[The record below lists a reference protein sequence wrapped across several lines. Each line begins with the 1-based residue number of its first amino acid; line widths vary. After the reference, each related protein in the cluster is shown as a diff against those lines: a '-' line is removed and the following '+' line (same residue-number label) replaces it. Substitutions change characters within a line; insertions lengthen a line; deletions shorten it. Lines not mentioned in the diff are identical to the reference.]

1 MRDGPRHHM
10 GMTGPI
16 VHVVD
21 DDEDARKAT
30 ARLLATAGFEARTY
44 ASALDFLNAIDLE
57 APGCIVLDVRLP
69 DQSGLE
75 LQAALAARGVP
86 LPIVFVTGH
95 GVIPDSVRAIQR
107 GAVDFLTKPVDGDV
121 LLAAVGRALAE
132 DAASRTARARQQ
144 TLRSRYERL
153 TPRERE
159 VFLHL
164 ISGQLNK
171 QVAADLQITERTIKL
186 HRANILQKLEVG
198 SMAELARLAVDLGS
212 TQTGRHPEPTDR

>member
-1 MRDGPRHHM
+1 MN
-10 GMTGPI
+10 MTGPI

-21 DDEDARKAT
+21 DDDDARKAT

-44 ASALDFLNAIDLE
+44 ASALDFLNAIDPE

-75 LQAALAARGVP
+75 LQEALAARGVP

-107 GAVDFLTKPVDGDV
+107 GAVDFLTKPVDGAV
-121 LLAAVGRALAE
+121 LLAAVGRALAR
-132 DAASRTARARQQ
+132 DAAARTARARHQ

-153 TPRERE
+153 TARERE

-164 ISGQLNK
+164 ITGQLNK
-171 QVAADLQITERTIKL
+171 QVAADLQITERTIKM
-186 HRANILQKLEVG
+186 HRANLFQKLEVD
-198 SMAELARLAVDLGS
+198 SMAELTRLAVDLGIDA
-212 TQTGRHPEPTDR
+212 DRSAS

>member
-1 MRDGPRHHM
+1 
-10 GMTGPI
+10 MTEPI

-21 DDEDARKAT
+21 DDENTRKAT
-30 ARLLATAGFEARTY
+30 ARLLVAAGFEARTY
-44 ASALDFLNAIDLE
+44 ASALDFLNAIDRE
-57 APGCIVLDVRLP
+57 AHGCIVLDVRLP

-86 LPIVFVTGH
+86 LPIVFVTGY

-121 LLAAVGRALAE
+121 LLTAVGRALAQ
-132 DAASRTARARQQ
+132 DAAARTARARHQS
-144 TLRSRYERL
+144 LRSRYERL

-159 VFLHL
+159 VFVHL
-164 ISGQLNK
+164 IGGQINK

-186 HRANILQKLEVG
+186 HRANILHKLEVG
-198 SMAELARLAVDLGS
+198 SMAELARLAVDLGID
-212 TQTGRHPEPTDR
+212 TDGAAS